1 MNSNFFIISQKTNK
15 VLLLRLFVFQNLC
28 QKQKQSL
35 INATRSHYV
44 LRGYGK
50 QLHEVAD
57 FPEFLTSTMLL
68 DIQNVLSST
77 ITIADQIEII
87 LDACPAN
94 ESIDTYFIEV
104 PLLDVR
110 VDKFMRK
117 NDERWKKASLYLN
130 DTKSLTN
137 KISHLI
143 QRSTVDPNLGA
154 TYKYVPFNHK
164 SQLFTELNNLTDCLN
179 KLQTLFAP
187 IKVIDSLSWLAS
199 LFDEIVKKHEET
211 SIPINHNEFE
221 KSLSNLTKSLLLV
234 MQNIYKKYQNC
245 DKTSKTSSEVDATE
259 DMGLQENH
267 LKALL
272 ADNLSLDIAT
282 LDLKQISKNAGKI
295 VKILLDGAAYADEK
309 MRTQITRMIPLYDQ
323 ILQLSQYF
331 ITQQVAAYRTTC
343 KLTSVLLNIFIDL
356 ASKV

>member
-1 MNSNFFIISQKTNK
+1 M
-15 VLLLRLFVFQNLC
+15 
-28 QKQKQSL
+28 
-35 INATRSHYV
+35 
-44 LRGYGK
+44 
-50 QLHEVAD
+50 HEVAD
-57 FPEFLTSTMLL
+57 FPDFLTSTMLL
-68 DIQNVLSST
+68 DIQNALSST

-94 ESIDTYFIEV
+94 EINDTYFIEV

-110 VDKFMRK
+110 EDKFLRK
-117 NDERWKKASLYLN
+117 NDERWKKAHSYLN
-130 DTKSLTN
+130 DVKSLTN
-137 KISHLI
+137 KILHLI
-143 QRSTVDPNLGA
+143 QRSTVDPNLG
-154 TYKYVPFNHK
+154 TTVKGYRYVPFNHK
-164 SQLFTELNNLTDCLN
+164 SQLFTELHNLTDCLN
-179 KLQTLFAP
+179 KLQTHFAP

-199 LFDEIVKKHEET
+199 LFDEIIKKHEET
-211 SIPINHNEFE
+211 STPISHNEFE
-221 KSLSNLTKSLLLV
+221 KSLSKLTKSLLLV
-234 MQNIYKKYQNC
+234 MQNIYKKYQTC
-245 DKTSKTSSEVDATE
+245 GMSSKPSSEVDAAE

-282 LDLKQISKNAGKI
+282 LDLMQISKNAGKI

-309 MRTQITRMIPLYDQ
+309 MRTQITRTIPLYDQ

-356 ASKV
+356 ASKVT